1 MHSMARSASSR
12 RGFCRGALATG
23 ILAGALL
30 PLRMG
35 LAQPAPVKAPLTLAE
50 VNRMDE
56 AAFVAA
62 FGDTYELSPWV
73 AKAAF
78 AKRPFATVTAL
89 HQALADAFRAAPRE
103 QQLAFFRKLSD
114 IGDRTVKAEN
124 VTVASKQEQAVSGVD
139 SLSEAD
145 HERLK
150 KLNKAYRD
158 KFDIS
163 FTIANRRN
171 TQDTIFTQFE
181 RRLGNDLATEL
192 ATAIQEEFFIT
203 RLRIAEQVIG
213 EGMPRVYGDLTV
225 HALNSVVGRPASG
238 MAVELF
244 AMSGDKGRKVAQ
256 ATSNTDGRADVL
268 VGRPLPIG
276 RYELRFAVADYFR
289 KQGTALG
296 NPPFLDVVPV
306 RLYFDNP
313 EGSYHV
319 PMVCSP
325 WSYAVY
331 R

>member
-1 MHSMARSASSR
+1 MILSAPSR
-12 RGFCRGALATG
+12 RGFCRGM
-23 ILAGALL
+23 LAGGTLAAVLL

-35 LAQPAPVKAPLTLAE
+35 YAQPAPIKAPLTLAE

-56 AAFVAA
+56 AAFVAT
-62 FGDTYELSPWV
+62 FGNTYELSPWV

-78 AKRPFATVTAL
+78 AKRPFPTVTAL
-89 HQALADAFRAAPRE
+89 HQALADAFRTAPRE

-124 VTVASKQEQAVSGVD
+124 ITAASKLEQSVSGVD
-139 SLSEAD
+139 SLTEAD

-158 KFDIS
+158 KFDMS

-171 TQDTIFTQFE
+171 SKDTIFMQFE

-192 ATAIQEEFFIT
+192 AIAIEEEFFVS
-203 RLRIAEQVIG
+203 RLRVAEQVVG
-213 EGMPRVYGDLTV
+213 EGMPRVYGDLTAHV
-225 HALNSVVGRPASG
+225 LNTVIGQPANG
-238 MAVELF
+238 MTIDLF
-244 AMSGDKGRKVAQ
+244 EMSGDTGRKIAQ
-256 ATSNTDGRADVL
+256 ATSNVDGRADIL
-268 VGRPLPIG
+268 MGRPLPIG

-289 KQGTALG
+289 KQGATLG
-296 NPPFLDVVPV
+296 NPPFLDVVPI
-306 RLYFDNP
+306 RIFLENP

-325 WSYAVY
+325 WSYAMY
-331 R
+331 K

>member
-1 MHSMARSASSR
+1 MGLSVSGR
-12 RGFCRGALATG
+12 RRFCRGALAG
-23 ILAGALL
+23 GVVAGVLSPWGLA
-30 PLRMG
+30 
-35 LAQPAPVKAPLTLAE
+35 LAQPASVKGPLTLAE

-56 AAFVAA
+56 AAFMAA
-62 FGDTYELSPWV
+62 FGDTYELAPWV

-78 AKRPFATVTAL
+78 AKRPFATVTAR

-103 QQLAFFRKLSD
+103 QQQAFFRRLSD
-114 IGDRTVKAEN
+114 IGDKTVKAEN
-124 VTVASKQEQAVSGVD
+124 ITAASKREQAVSGVD
-139 SLSEAD
+139 SLTEAD

-158 KFDIS
+158 KFDMS

-203 RLRIAEQVIG
+203 RLRIAEQVSG
-213 EGMPRVYGDLTV
+213 EGVPRVYGDLTV
-225 HALNSVVGRPASG
+225 HALNSVVGQPANG
-238 MAVELF
+238 MVVELF
-244 AMSGDKGRKVAQ
+244 EMSGEKGRKVAQ
-256 ATSNTDGRADVL
+256 ATSNVDGRADVL

-289 KQGTALG
+289 KQGAALG
-296 NPPFLDVVPV
+296 NPPFLDIVPV
-306 RLYFDNP
+306 RLYFENP

>member
-1 MHSMARSASSR
+1 MILSASSR
-12 RGFCRGALATG
+12 RGFCRGMLASG
-23 ILAGALL
+23 VLAGVLL

-35 LAQPAPVKAPLTLAE
+35 HAQSAPVRAPLTLAG

-78 AKRPFATVTAL
+78 AKRPFPTVTAL
-89 HQALADAFRAAPRE
+89 HQALADAFRTAPRE

-124 VTVASKQEQAVSGVD
+124 ITAASKLEQSVSGVD
-139 SLSEAD
+139 SLTEAD

-158 KFDIS
+158 KFDMS

-171 TQDTIFTQFE
+171 SKDTIFTQFE
-181 RRLGNDLATEL
+181 RRLNNDLATEL
-192 ATAIQEEFFIT
+192 AIAIEEEFFVS
-203 RLRIAEQVIG
+203 RLRVAEQVMG
-213 EGMPRVYGDLTV
+213 EGMPRIYGDLTAHV
-225 HALNSVVGRPASG
+225 LNTVIGQPASG
-238 MAVELF
+238 MTIDLF
-244 AMSGDKGRKVAQ
+244 EMSGDTGRKVAQ
-256 ATSNTDGRADVL
+256 ATSNADGRADIL
-268 VGRPLPIG
+268 LGRPLPIG

-289 KQGTALG
+289 KQGATLG
-296 NPPFLDVVPV
+296 NPPFLDIVPI
-306 RLYFDNP
+306 RLFLENP

-325 WSYAVY
+325 WSYAMY
-331 R
+331 K

>member
-1 MHSMARSASSR
+1 MALPASSR
-12 RGFCRGALATG
+12 RGFCRGVLAVG
-23 ILAGALL
+23 ILAGASL
-30 PLRMG
+30 PWRTVH
-35 LAQPAPVKAPLTLAE
+35 AQPAPVKASLTLAE

-78 AKRPFATVTAL
+78 AKRPFSTVTAL
-89 HQALADAFRAAPRE
+89 HQALADAFRATSRE

-124 VTVASKQEQAVSGVD
+124 VTAASKREQAVSGVD
-139 SLSEAD
+139 TLSEAD
-145 HERLK
+145 HDRLK

-181 RRLGNDLATEL
+181 RRLGSDLATEL

-203 RLRIAEQVIG
+203 RLRIAEQVAG
-213 EGMPRVYGDLTV
+213 EGMPRVYGDLTAHV
-225 HALNSVVGRPASG
+225 LNTVVGQPANG
-238 MAVELF
+238 MVIELF
-244 AMSGDKGRKVAQ
+244 EMSGEKGRKVAE
-256 ATSNTDGRADVL
+256 ATSNVDGRADVL

-289 KQGTALG
+289 KQGATLG
-296 NPPFLDVVPV
+296 NPPFLDIVPI
-306 RLYFDNP
+306 RLFLENP

-325 WSYAVY
+325 WSYAMY

>member
-1 MHSMARSASSR
+1 MVLSVSGR
-12 RGFCRGALATG
+12 RRFCRGV
-23 ILAGALL
+23 LAGGVLAGVLS
-30 PLRMG
+30 PWETA

-56 AAFVAA
+56 AAFMTA
-62 FGDTYELSPWV
+62 FGDTYELAPWV

-103 QQLAFFRKLSD
+103 QQLAFFRRLSD

-124 VTVASKQEQAVSGVD
+124 ITAASKLEQSVSGVD
-139 SLSEAD
+139 SLTDAD

-158 KFDIS
+158 KFDMS

-171 TQDTIFTQFE
+171 TKDTIFTQFE
-181 RRLGNDLATEL
+181 RRLGNNLATEL
-192 ATAIQEEFFIT
+192 ATAIQEEFYIT
-203 RLRIAEQVIG
+203 RLRIAEQVLG
-213 EGMPRVYGDLTV
+213 EGMPRVYGDLTAHV
-225 HALNSVVGRPASG
+225 LNTVIGQPANG
-238 MAVELF
+238 MVIDLF
-244 AMSGDKGRKVAQ
+244 EMSGDTGRKVTQ
-256 ATSNTDGRADVL
+256 ATSNADGRADIL
-268 VGRPLPIG
+268 LGRPLPIG

-289 KQGTALG
+289 KQGATLG
-296 NPPFLDVVPV
+296 NPPFLDVVPI
-306 RLYFDNP
+306 RLFLENP

-325 WSYAVY
+325 WSYAMY
-331 R
+331 K

>member
-1 MHSMARSASSR
+1 MVLSVSGR
-12 RGFCRGALATG
+12 RRFCRGV
-23 ILAGALL
+23 LAGGVAAGVLS
-30 PLRMG
+30 PWAMA

-56 AAFVAA
+56 AAFMAA
-62 FGDTYELSPWV
+62 FGDTYELAPWV

-89 HQALADAFRAAPRE
+89 HQALADAFRTAPRE
-103 QQLAFFRKLSD
+103 QQQAFFRRLSD

-124 VTVASKQEQAVSGVD
+124 ITAASKLEQSVSGVD
-139 SLSEAD
+139 SLTEAD

-158 KFDIS
+158 KFDMS

-171 TQDTIFTQFE
+171 TQGAIFTQFE
-181 RRLGNDLATEL
+181 RRQGNDFATEL
-192 ATAIQEEFFIT
+192 ANAIQEEFFIT
-203 RLRIAEQVIG
+203 RLRIAEQVLG

-225 HALNSVVGRPASG
+225 HALNSVVGQPANG
-238 MAVELF
+238 MVVELF
-244 AMSGDKGRKVAQ
+244 EMSGDKGRKVAQ
-256 ATSNTDGRADVL
+256 ATSNVDGRADVL

-289 KQGTALG
+289 KQGATLG

-306 RLYFDNP
+306 RLYFENP

>member
-1 MHSMARSASSR
+1 MALSASSR
-12 RGFCRGALATG
+12 RGFCSGTLAAG
-23 ILAGALL
+23 ILASALL
-30 PLRMG
+30 PLRIG
-35 LAQPAPVKAPLTLAE
+35 LAQPAPVKAPLALAE
-50 VNRMDE
+50 VDRMDE

-62 FGDTYELSPWV
+62 FGDIYELSPWV

-78 AKRPFATVTAL
+78 AKRPFPTVTAL

-124 VTVASKQEQAVSGVD
+124 VTAASKREQAVSGVD
-139 SLSEAD
+139 TLSEAD
-145 HERLK
+145 HDRLK

-203 RLRIAEQVIG
+203 RLRVAEQVAG
-213 EGMPRVYGDLTV
+213 EGMPRVYGDLTAHV
-225 HALNSVVGRPASG
+225 LNTVVGQPANG
-238 MAVELF
+238 MVIELF
-244 AMSGDKGRKVAQ
+244 EMSGEKGRKVAQ
-256 ATSNTDGRADVL
+256 ATSNVDGRADVL

-289 KQGTALG
+289 KQGATLG

-306 RLYFDNP
+306 RLFLENP

-325 WSYAVY
+325 WSYAMY

>member
-1 MHSMARSASSR
+1 MASPVSSR
-12 RGFCRGALATG
+12 RGFCSGTLAVG
-23 ILAGALL
+23 ILAGVPL

-35 LAQPAPVKAPLTLAE
+35 LAQPAPLKAPLTLAE

-56 AAFVAA
+56 AAFVTA

-78 AKRPFATVTAL
+78 AKRPFSTVTAL

-114 IGDRTVKAEN
+114 IGDRTEKAQN
-124 VTVASKQEQAVSGVD
+124 VTAASKREQAVSGVD
-139 SLSEAD
+139 TLSEAD
-145 HERLK
+145 HDRLK

-158 KFDIS
+158 KFDMS

-171 TQDTIFTQFE
+171 TQDTIFTQLE

-203 RLRIAEQVIG
+203 RLRVAEQVTG
-213 EGMPRVYGDLTV
+213 DGVPRVYGDLTV
-225 HALNSVVGRPASG
+225 HALNSVVGQPANG

-244 AMSGDKGRKVAQ
+244 EMSGEKGRGVAQ
-256 ATSNTDGRADVL
+256 ATSNVDGRADVL

-289 KQGTALG
+289 KQGTTLG

-306 RLYFDNP
+306 RLYLDNP

>member
-1 MHSMARSASSR
+1 MALTASR
-12 RGFCRGALATG
+12 RRSFCHGTLAAG

-35 LAQPAPVKAPLTLAE
+35 FAQSAPVKASLTLAE

-78 AKRPFATVTAL
+78 AKRPFATVIAL
-89 HQALADAFRAAPRE
+89 HHALADAFRTAPRE

-124 VTVASKQEQAVSGVD
+124 ITAASKLEQSVSGVD
-139 SLSEAD
+139 SLTEAD
-145 HERLK
+145 HDRLK

-158 KFDIS
+158 KFDMS

-171 TQDTIFTQFE
+171 TKDTIFTQFE
-181 RRLGNDLATEL
+181 RRLDNDLATEL
-192 ATAIQEEFFIT
+192 AIAIQEEFFVS
-203 RLRIAEQVIG
+203 RLRVAEQVLG
-213 EGMPRVYGDLTV
+213 EGMPRVYGDLTAHV
-225 HALNSVVGRPASG
+225 LNTVIGQPANG
-238 MAVELF
+238 MAIELF
-244 AMSGDKGRKVAQ
+244 EMSGDAGRKVTQ
-256 ATSNTDGRADVL
+256 ATSNADGRADVL
-268 VGRPLPIG
+268 LGRPLPIG

-289 KQGTALG
+289 KQGATLG
-296 NPPFLDVVPV
+296 NPPFLDVVPI
-306 RLYFDNP
+306 RLFLENP

-325 WSYAVY
+325 WSYAMY
-331 R
+331 K